1 MAWFALRSL
10 GERPG
15 IRNRDERR
23 ERSGVR
29 RDQTDRTGRRHRRL
43 LCERLEERALMA
55 SPGYDYVLTGYSW
68 SNPAHITYSIAPDGV
83 FWDHGTN
90 VLNATFNAKFGASGA
105 WQAQIARA
113 LATWESVANINLVPV
128 ADGSYDQNALGQW
141 QGDPRF
147 GDIRIGGYSFL
158 NNTTTL
164 ADTYFPP
171 PNGSTAAGDVAVNTS
186 MDLNINATY
195 DLYSV
200 LLHEFGHS
208 LGLNHPPNPAEVM
221 YATYQGIRT
230 GLAAGDIAGI
240 QAIYGARPLDS
251 YQQQG
256 LGLGFAAPID
266 VTSGL
271 EASNQTGV
279 SSVGLQSV
287 GSTEYFSFVAPS
299 YAAGNIQV
307 TAAAANISM
316 LSPQVSIYD
325 AAGKLLAQAGNPAAW
340 SDNVTATAQGV
351 VPGERYYI
359 TVSGAT
365 HDVFSVGAYALAV
378 SLPNGSPTTTSPPPT
393 FPPSPPTPVPP
404 PVNSIT
410 GVAPDRFEPNGAPGT
425 ATRLGRI
432 ATATVSGLNF
442 TSVSDLD
449 YFIFQ
454 TGATG
459 AYQVSA
465 PGALIQVFTA
475 RGKLLVGGANQVS
488 LSAVRVGTSFLLR
501 TSPPSAA
508 AVPGYT
514 LSINH
519 ASALRAG
526 RKTPRR
532 AHLSVGT
539 GGIANSGNHG
549 PAPGGSAR
557 ISTPLVSIGCTA
569 VHGIAISRLARRHA
583 MPSNS
588 SLPLP
593 LIQPGPRPV
602 WRTVIGRER
611 RRPGGLTPGR
621 N

>member
-15 IRNRDERR
+15 IGNRDDRR
-23 ERSGVR
+23 ECSGDR

-113 LATWESVANINLVPV
+113 LATWESVANINIVPV
-128 ADGSYDQNALGQW
+128 ADGAYDQNTLGQW

-171 PNGSTAAGDVAVNTS
+171 PNGSTAAGDVVVNTS
-186 MDLNINATY
+186 MGLNINATY

-208 LGLNHPPNPAEVM
+208 LGLNHPPNPAQVM

-256 LGLGFAAPID
+256 LGLGLAAPID

-279 SSVGLQSV
+279 SSVGLQSI
-287 GSTEYFSFVAPS
+287 GSTEYYSFVAPS
-299 YAAGNIQV
+299 YAAGNIQA

-325 AAGKLLAQAGNPAAW
+325 ASGKLLAQAGNPAAW
-340 SDNVTATAQGV
+340 SDNVTAIAQGA
-351 VPGERYYI
+351 VPGERYYV
-359 TVSGAT
+359 TVTGAT

-378 SLPNGSPTTTSPPPT
+378 SLPNVSPTTTSPPPSS
-393 FPPSPPTPVPP
+393 PPSPPTPVTP
-404 PVNSIT
+404 PVTSST
-410 GVAPDRFEPNGAPGT
+410 GVAPDRFEPNSAPGT

-442 TSVSDLD
+442 TSGSDLD

-465 PGALIQVFTA
+465 PGAVIQVFTA
-475 RGKLLVGGANQVS
+475 RGRLLAGGANQVS
-488 LSAVRVGTSFLLR
+488 LPAVRVGTSFLLR
-501 TSPPSAA
+501 TSPPSPA

-519 ASALRAG
+519 ASALRAS
-526 RKTPRR
+526 RKNPRP

-549 PAPGGSAR
+549 PAPAGSAR
-557 ISTPLVSIGCTA
+557 TSTPLVSIGCTA
-569 VHGIAISRLARRHA
+569 LHGIAISRLAGRHA
-583 MPSNS
+583 MPSNL

-602 WRTVIGRER
+602 WRTAIGRER
-611 RRPGGLTPGR
+611 RRPGGLTPG
-621 N
+621 